1 LDVGAWDLEFRNLRL
16 SFAAAT
22 IGFVMMKALRRHKDW
37 LMIVIAI
44 LAIPF
49 IFYFVQRPDYGAMRS
64 DQFARIYDRNVSILE
79 AQQIARLL
87 SLAQAIGMSE
97 FVQTLAGGT
106 GLNQNQVAVQ
116 FIINLLVLRLGLR
129 PDASEVSD
137 VVRKL
142 PAFQSESGFDMNKF
156 SEFVRTGLGPMGLG
170 EEHIEQ
176 LVRDELCLNE
186 IKRLLAAGISIS
198 KGELD
203 ENFQRGYDKFY
214 VNLIRFHSADFDK
227 DITVN
232 DEDVQKYYDAHKSEL
247 KTDEKRKVQ
256 FVNLGLSEDQ
266 TKLKGKERIE
276 VLQKLA
282 DRATD
287 FTQALLEKGT
297 DFTQAAEKFTLPVHE
312 TGEFTAAAPDRQLK
326 ADAQLS
332 AAAFKLTAQQPNS
345 DPIQVADGFYIL
357 HLTGITE
364 ARPLSV
370 EEAKPK
376 IVDALKKT
384 RARELMSTK
393 GAELVQQVREA
404 TKSGQPL
411 GATIQKAGVKPEKFP
426 PFSLFEEETIKSQDK
441 ETNQGEQPKNEQ
453 PFQDKESKNELSS
466 QGRESKNESPSQSK
480 EPKNEPAPQSKEP
493 KSELPSQGKK
503 AKNEPPSPSKEPK
516 SEPPGGNEPKS
527 EPPAQSK
534 EPKNEPADLPAI
546 KEAVAFLSPGE
557 ISDFSPSGNDGFI
570 AILEKREPST
580 DSDAGEKKAAF
591 EKRLLDNKER
601 IVFYEWLRDRQQAAG
616 LQFSK
621 G

>member
-1 LDVGAWDLEFRNLRL
+1 
-16 SFAAAT
+16 
-22 IGFVMMKALRRHKDW
+22 MMKALRRHKDW
-37 LMIVIAI
+37 LMIVIAV

-49 IFYFVQRPDYGAMRS
+49 VFYFVQRPDYGAMRS
-64 DQFARIYDRNVSILE
+64 DQFARMYDRNVSMLE

-87 SLAQAIGMSE
+87 SLAQALGMSE
-97 FVQTLAGGT
+97 FVQTLAGGS

-116 FIINLLVLRLGLR
+116 FIINLLVLRHEAGRLGLR
-129 PDASEVSD
+129 PDGSEIAD

-156 SEFVRTGLGPMGLG
+156 SEFVRNALGPMGLG

-214 VNLIRFHSADFDK
+214 VNVIRFHSADFDK
-227 DITVN
+227 EITVK
-232 DEDVQKYYDAHKSEL
+232 DEDVQKYYDAHKTEL

-266 TKLKGKERIE
+266 KKLKGKERID

-287 FTQALLEKGT
+287 FTQALLEKGA
-297 DFTQAAEKFTLPVHE
+297 DFKQAAEKFKSPVRE
-312 TGEFTAAAPDRQLK
+312 TGEFTAAAPDPQLK
-326 ADAQLS
+326 ADAQLG
-332 AAAFKLTAQQPNS
+332 AAAFKLTVQEANS

-364 ARPLSV
+364 ARPLTV

-376 IVDALKKT
+376 IVDALKKS
-384 RARELMSTK
+384 RDRELMSTK
-393 GAELVQQVREA
+393 GAEVVQQLREA

-411 GATIQKAGVKPEKFP
+411 EATIQKAGVKSEKLP
-426 PFSLFEEETIKSQDK
+426 AFSLFEEETTKSQGKEMDQTEEPKSELSSQDK
-441 ETNQGEQPKNEQ
+441 ESKNEPSSQ
-453 PFQDKESKNELSS
+453 GKEPQNELASQGSKEPKKKSASQGKESKNELSS
-466 QGRESKNESPSQSK
+466 QGKEPKTEPPSQSK
-480 EPKNEPAPQSKEP
+480 EPR
-493 KSELPSQGKK
+493 
-503 AKNEPPSPSKEPK
+503 NEPP
-516 SEPPGGNEPKS
+516 
-527 EPPAQSK
+527 
-534 EPKNEPADLPAI
+534 DLPAI

-557 ISDFSPSGNDGFI
+557 ISDFSPSGTDGFV
-570 AILEKREPST
+570 AILEKREPFA
-580 DSDAGEKKAAF
+580 DSEAGEKKAAF